1 MQASLYQG
9 KYSMALYNGFSTVN
23 RRKRFRL
30 TDFELV
36 KQDLINNFNIRKGEK
51 LMNPEY
57 GTIVWDTIF
66 EPLDDTTR
74 NVIVQDVKRIIAN
87 EPRVGAQNVVITQYD
102 RGIQIEIDLI
112 YISTNQRSLLSLKFD
127 RESKTATK
135 TSAL

>member
-1 MQASLYQG
+1 
-9 KYSMALYNGFSTVN
+9 MALYNGFSTVN
-23 RRKRFRL
+23 RNKHFRI

-57 GTIVWDTIF
+57 GTVIWDTIF

-74 NVIVQDVKRIIAN
+74 NTIMQDVKRIISLD
-87 EPRVGAQNVVITQYD
+87 PRVGAQNVVITQYD

-112 YISTNQRSLLSLKFD
+112 YISTNQRSLLNLQFD
-127 RESKTATK
+127 QSNK
-135 TSAL
+135 TSGRPAAL

>member
-1 MQASLYQG
+1 
-9 KYSMALYNGFSTVN
+9 MALYNGFSTVN
-23 RRKRFRL
+23 RNKHFRI

-57 GTIVWDTIF
+57 GTVIWDTIF

-74 NVIVQDVKRIIAN
+74 NIIMQDVKRIISLD
-87 EPRVGAQNVVITQYD
+87 PRVGAQNVIVTQYD

-112 YISTNQRSLLSLKFD
+112 YISSNQRSLLNLQFD
-127 RESKTATK
+127 RDTRSATRS
-135 TSAL
+135 SAL